1 MIPCRFADSLTLA
14 SSAASNLTL
23 TRTFFAKDSPPALA
37 CWLNRQSRRLA
48 SGHPGR
54 RTETVAAPAVIRDD
68 LASITTL
75 SGRPALS
82 REKAAAIAAAND
94 RFMFSPRSEGSWI
107 LVTKS
112 CDAGGIETPSRPGWP
127 ARCAVACSRYGA
139 VTVIIHEIVWLRTPR
154 NIKKCGKHNW
164 GRLSG

>member
-1 MIPCRFADSLTLA
+1 VIPCRFADSLTLA

-23 TRTFFAKDSPPALA
+23 TRTFFAKVSPPAMA
-37 CWLNRQSRRLA
+37 CWLNLGVKAVGFGA
-48 SGHPGR
+48 SGR

-94 RFMFSPRSEGSWI
+94 RFMFSPRWRGVAI

-112 CDAGGIETPSRPGWP
+112 CDAGGIENTEPTRMALSVCRSLQSLRRRHSENSRNRVVKD
-127 ARCAVACSRYGA
+127 AA
-139 VTVIIHEIVWLRTPR
+139 
-154 NIKKCGKHNW
+154 KH
-164 GRLSG
+164 